1 MEIQQDRIE
10 SAKPPMEEP
19 RTKTVDVQTV
29 FRESEAQTNPYTPDY
44 IISKENVPE
53 VLSIANLQFGK
64 GLPASMEEMELIAQM
79 REKRAFENALPPT
92 SDEASFLL
100 RRQLM
105 EQLEV
110 REWNKREEDIKRV

>member
-19 RTKTVDVQTV
+19 RTKTTEVQTI

-53 VLSIANLQFGK
+53 VLSIA
-64 GLPASMEEMELIAQM
+64 
-79 REKRAFENALPPT
+79 
-92 SDEASFLL
+92 
-100 RRQLM
+100 
-105 EQLEV
+105 
-110 REWNKREEDIKRV
+110 